1 MRTRNRICNH
11 LFLMVIMMIFSGCSA
26 TMDSKMSPI
35 WQYYSVQKIGL
46 SEKEIKISVDFAQI
60 PALSE
65 TSAVHPYYYLT
76 LHRKIPKANIQ
87 LFAGRNVSLEK
98 NRIYQLPLLFRKI
111 DKVVYY
117 DETGSGSAYT
127 ANDMMIEYR
136 FEPGKLY
143 ELSGEV
149 KGSTVKPVIEEIYAY
164 QISSF
169 FTIDLGDKILDLSS
183 PEISEWGIWPS
194 GTKEQLKSQFN
205 CRNSVRI
212 VPPSPMY
219 VDKAYVCIDSGQIRH
234 PKYKYI
240 PWDKLLGSILKND
253 HPAAETKAKKD
264 TYIQKT
270 FTNQHKIN
278 FISIELTDD
287 DLKKRLKTDEI
298 YMGRTEVTRGQWLSV
313 MGNNPHSNEDC
324 MDCPVTRVNL
334 KNIEEFVR
342 KLNDEDGQNNYFLP
356 SHLLWKYAAG
366 GGSDAAYSFGGD
378 PSLLSEYAWYKDNS
392 GGKIHPVA
400 QKKPN
405 PWGLYDV
412 HGNALE
418 FVSERMI
425 SYTDNSGPIVNI
437 SKNVSGFAA
446 VAGGEYTQEAKS
458 NTTNT
463 RFSYPINAKGCGFR
477 LARFKRDSDKQNK

>member
-1 MRTRNRICNH
+1 
-11 LFLMVIMMIFSGCSA
+11 MVIMAVFSGCSA
-26 TMDSKMSPI
+26 KMDSRISPQ
-35 WQYYSVQKIGL
+35 WQYYPVQKIGL
-46 SEKEIKISVDFAQI
+46 SDKEIKTSVDFAQL
-60 PALSE
+60 PFPGE

-87 LFAGRNVSLEK
+87 LFSGRNVNLTK
-98 NRIYQLPLLFRKI
+98 DIIYQLPLLFRKI

-117 DETGSGSAYT
+117 DEASYSSAYT
-127 ANDMMIEYR
+127 ATDMIIEYP
-136 FEPGKLY
+136 FESGKLY

-149 KGSTVKPVIEEIYAY
+149 KGSKVKPVIEEIYAY
-164 QISSF
+164 QISSL
-169 FTIDLGDKILDLSS
+169 FTIDLGNKILNLSS

-194 GTKEQLKSQFN
+194 GTKEQLQN

-212 VPPSPMY
+212 VPPSPMNA
-219 VDKAYVCIDSGQIRH
+219 DKAYVCIDSGQIRH

-240 PWDKLLGSILKND
+240 PWDRLLGSILNNGY
-253 HPAAETKAKKD
+253 PTAETKAKKD
-264 TYIQKT
+264 KYIQKT
-270 FTNQHKIN
+270 FTNQHKMD

-298 YMGRTEVTRGQWLSV
+298 YMGRTEVTRGQWLSI

-342 KLNDEDGQNNYFLP
+342 KLNEEDGQNNYFLP
-356 SHLLWKYAAG
+356 SKLLWTYAAG
-366 GGSDAAYSFGGD
+366 GGSDATYSFGGD
-378 PSLLSEYAWYKDNS
+378 PSLLSEYAWYKKNS

-425 SYTDNSGPIVNI
+425 SYTDNNGPIVI
-437 SKNVSGFAA
+437 FPKNVSGFTT
-446 VAGGEYTQEAKS
+446 VVGGEYTQEAKS
-458 NTTNT
+458 NTANT
-463 RFSYPINAKGCGFR
+463 YFSYPINAKGCGFR
-477 LARFKRDSDKQNK
+477 LARFKRDSDKQNKKDILHEAAITEKAN